1 MVLSY
6 LSSSWY
12 LALHGQ
18 WLRSLEL
25 NNSWFGNRLPATT
38 RRTFFDEL
46 CTAPPGGQPCPGQ
59 PQLWNLPWAS
69 HTALDYC
76 DKSAGSTSQRVARKT
91 VVLMSGFQDK
101 YQDQNKIDNHQEIDA
116 FHGPIALLAFF
127 GFPKLLVCL
136 RTLMNHLLNIV
147 VNSIQNWSL
156 VYDQYSQLFE
166 DCVQVRDGGGNFVD
180 LFISEVCTLFHLLQ
194 ILQLRFAET
203 HI

>member
-1 MVLSY
+1 
-6 LSSSWY
+6 
-12 LALHGQ
+12 
-18 WLRSLEL
+18 
-25 NNSWFGNRLPATT
+25 
-38 RRTFFDEL
+38 
-46 CTAPPGGQPCPGQ
+46 
-59 PQLWNLPWAS
+59 
-69 HTALDYC
+69 
-76 DKSAGSTSQRVARKT
+76 
-91 VVLMSGFQDK
+91 MSGFQDK